1 MTSSPD
7 DGTRAAIDIDEG
19 VLRRVLA
26 RALSR
31 GGDYADLF
39 VEREQ
44 DRILRW
50 EEGRLAEAL
59 LNRGAGVGLRVLSG
73 TRTGYAYSES
83 FEEAALLAAAD
94 TAAHVADSDGAAV
107 HAPTSFRVPALPS
120 HYPERRP
127 LETGELAD
135 KVALLARMQE
145 AALAEPGLLKMQ
157 GSYVESRREILVATS
172 DGVLARDVQPM
183 LRLNCSVVLG
193 KNGRRESAGSS
204 AGGRVDME
212 FLDGRPELEVAWEA
226 LRMARLRLV
235 AEEAPAGPLPVVLGP
250 GTSGILLHEAVGHG
264 LEADFNHKGTS
275 KFSGRIGEKVAS
287 SLCTVVDDPGL
298 PSDRG
303 AINVDDEGCPS
314 KRTVLIEDGVLR
326 SYMHDR
332 LSARVMDV
340 APTGNGRRESFRH
353 HPLPRMTNTYL
364 LPGESEPGEI
374 LASVKRGLY
383 AKHFSG
389 GQVDIARGDFV
400 FDVTEGYLIEN
411 GKVGPPVKGAT
422 LIGNGPEVMGRVSM
436 VGDDLT
442 ISPGMWSCGK
452 RGQRVPA
459 NVGLPHVKIDSI
471 TVGGTSTGGGR

>member
-1 MTSSPD
+1 MTSSRPD
-7 DGTRAAIDIDEG
+7 GLRHTIELDEG
-19 VLRRVLA
+19 VIGRVLA

-44 DRILRW
+44 DRVLRW
-50 EEGRLAEAL
+50 EEGRLSEAL
-59 LNRGAGVGLRVLSG
+59 LSRSAGVGLRVLSG

-83 FEEAALLAAAD
+83 FEETALLAAAD
-94 TAAHVADSDGAAV
+94 TAAHVADAAAGQ
-107 HAPTSFRVPALPS
+107 APTAFRSPTLPDR
-120 HYPERRP
+120 YPERRS
-127 LETGELAD
+127 LEAGELAE
-135 KVALLARMQE
+135 KVGLLARMQE
-145 AALAEPGLLKMQ
+145 AAGDEPGLLKLQ
-157 GSYVESRREILVATS
+157 GSYVESRKEILIANS
-172 DGVLARDVQPM
+172 EGVLARDLQPM

-193 KNGRRESAGSS
+193 EGDRRESANAST
-204 AGGRVDME
+204 GGRLGME
-212 FLDGRPELEVAWEA
+212 FVDGRPELEIAEEA
-226 LRMARLRLV
+226 LRLARLRLA

-275 KFSGRIGEKVAS
+275 KFSGRIGETVAS
-287 SLCTVVDDPGL
+287 PLCTVVDDPGL
-298 PSDRG
+298 EADRG
-303 AINVDDEGCPS
+303 AINVDDEGSPAE
-314 KRTVLIEDGVLR
+314 RTVLIEDGVLR

-332 LSARVMDV
+332 LSARIMGV

-364 LPGESEPGEI
+364 LPGESEPEEI
-374 LASVKRGLY
+374 LASVERGLY

-436 VGDDLT
+436 VGRDLT
-442 ISPGMWSCGK
+442 ISPGMWMCGK

-459 NVGLPHVKIDSI
+459 NVGLPHVKIDRI
-471 TVGGTSTGGGR
+471 TVGGTGMGGGR